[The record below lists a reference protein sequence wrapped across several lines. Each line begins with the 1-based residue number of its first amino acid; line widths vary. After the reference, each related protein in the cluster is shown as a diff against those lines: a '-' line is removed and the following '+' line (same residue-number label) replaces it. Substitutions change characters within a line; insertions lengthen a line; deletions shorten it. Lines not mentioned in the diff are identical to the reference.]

1 MRGTLSR
8 LFVGAIV
15 AVAIVAAAGCGS
27 SNDNSTSSSGGG
39 GGGNAAD
46 LTATP
51 GINLSEDKAISAKVP
66 SDVKSAGTLT
76 VATDPTYAPDEFI
89 KPNSSEI
96 IGMDADMADALA
108 QVMGL
113 KADVKNATFDSII
126 PGLAAGKFDLGMSS
140 FTVTKEREKTV
151 DFVTYLSAGSS
162 FYVKADGGPDIQTL
176 DDLCGHSV
184 AIERG
189 TIQATDAT
197 NQDKKCKA
205 AGEGGVDVQVF
216 PDQNGANL
224 AISSGRAEVGIADS
238 PVAAYIVEQSGG
250 QFKLS
255 GKSYDSAP
263 YGIAIPQDSGL
274 TDPVAAAMQKV
285 IDDGAYGKIL
295 AYWGLDQ
302 SAISKVEVNPT
313 NVPAS

>member
-1 MRGTLSR
+1 
-8 LFVGAIV
+8 
-15 AVAIVAAAGCGS
+15 
-27 SNDNSTSSSGGG
+27 
-39 GGGNAAD
+39 
-46 LTATP
+46 
-51 GINLSEDKAISAKVP
+51 
-66 SDVKSAGTLT
+66 
-76 VATDPTYAPDEFI
+76 
-89 KPNSSEI
+89 
-96 IGMDADMADALA
+96 MDADMANALA

-113 KADVKNATFDSII
+113 KSQMKNATFDSII

-162 FYVKADGGPDIQTL
+162 FYVKAQGGPDIQTL

-184 AIERG
+184 ATERG
-189 TIQATDAT
+189 TIQAQDAAT
-197 NQDKKCKA
+197 QDKKCKA
-205 AGEGGVDVQVF
+205 AGNPGVDSQVY

-238 PVAAYIVEQSGG
+238 PVAAYIVEQSNG

-263 YGIAIPQDSGL
+263 YGIAIPKGSGL

-285 IDDGAYGKIL
+285 IDDGAYKKIL
-295 AYWGLDQ
+295 DYWGLDQ
-302 SAISKVEVNPT
+302 GAISKVEVNPT
-313 NVPAS
+313 NVPAE